1 MRRSPL
7 SGLCTGDCASE
18 LTARIPSQRS
28 SIAARRPVRAGQG
41 RPIGPLA
48 HLPEH
53 ADAEAPSVPIWSGV
67 AGSCPCTLS
76 SCLDMRSPGH
86 LRLSGA
92 YTWTRVIGW
101 LRRKHH
107 RSTVKGLRR
116 RYCGGGWWPGTP
128 ERQLFNP
135 ANALPIPGH
144 SVPDSVAG
152 RGSTSHTNHDGTCGA
167 SVARKRTRRV
177 RRRLGEAHR

>member
-7 SGLCTGDCASE
+7 SALCTGDCASE
-18 LTARIPSQRS
+18 LTARIASQRS

-86 LRLSGA
+86 LRLSG
-92 YTWTRVIGW
+92 R
-101 LRRKHH
+101 LH
-107 RSTVKGLRR
+107 LD
-116 RYCGGGWWPGTP
+116 
-128 ERQLFNP
+128 
-135 ANALPIPGH
+135 PGH
-144 SVPDSVAG
+144 RMVAPQTSPEHRERTPPPLLRG
-152 RGSTSHTNHDGTCGA
+152 RM
-167 SVARKRTRRV
+167 VARHTGATAVQPGKRVTDTGTQWSRLRGRSRV
-177 RRRLGEAHR
+177 DEPHEP